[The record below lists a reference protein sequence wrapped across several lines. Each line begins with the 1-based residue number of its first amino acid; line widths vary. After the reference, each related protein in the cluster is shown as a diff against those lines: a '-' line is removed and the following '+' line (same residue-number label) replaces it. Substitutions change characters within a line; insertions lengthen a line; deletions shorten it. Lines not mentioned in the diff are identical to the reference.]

1 MEDNMNNN
9 VTETEVNSGNS
20 NSGKDLG
27 IAIGLLTAAGYG
39 VYCVGRDTVNK
50 IRTKHGKEPIGVTS
64 LFKRKKKTE
73 KTEVKVADDSKDPKS
88 ENKSK

>member
-9 VTETEVNSGNS
+9 VTETEVNSNNS

-73 KTEVKVADDSKDPKS
+73 KAEVEVTDDSKDQKS
-88 ENKSK
+88 EKKSK

>member
-9 VTETEVNSGNS
+9 VTETEVNSNNS

-50 IRTKHGKEPIGVTS
+50 IRTKHGKEPIGVSS
-64 LFKRKKKTE
+64 LFKKKKKTE
-73 KTEVKVADDSKDPKS
+73 KADVEVVDDSKDQKS
-88 ENKSK
+88 EKKSK

>member
-1 MEDNMNNN
+1 M
-9 VTETEVNSGNS
+9 
-20 NSGKDLG
+20 G
-27 IAIGLLTAAGYG
+27 IAIGLFTAAGCG

-73 KTEVKVADDSKDPKS
+73 KTEVKVADDSKDQNEEK
-88 ENKSK
+88 KSK